1 MPVRAPSLFMAW
13 NIATMG
19 RTLPGLQYSTS
30 RTSSIGISRVGM
42 SCTKRLS
49 CRRVLQAIPINS
61 SPPSLAVVLVMA
73 APPEPRLVPA
83 LGRAVEPL
91 VHAPEAVHP
100 ALVRGVGV
108 VHNPI
113 LQHERAHTG
122 PFLPVRRPVCSNA
135 RSELGDEG
143 IILAR
148 HGQSQIHRAE
158 VVLDSSRLP
167 LLLGVRHME
176 VVVES
181 VAGRGRPG
189 KRHPIRRLDA
199 CSFASGA
206 RRNRGS
212 VTAGFPRWTTG
223 PVKPA
228 AEAGE

>member
-49 CRRVLQAIPINS
+49 CRRVLQAIRINS

-73 APPEPRLVPA
+73 APPEPRLVTA

-189 KRHPIRRLDA
+189 KRPPHPPFVRLQL
-199 CSFASGA
+199 
-206 RRNRGS
+206 RNRAPGHAAS
-212 VTAGFPRWTTG
+212 VTSWFA
-223 PVKPA
+223 
-228 AEAGE
+228 

>member
-42 SCTKRLS
+42 SWDDVFNVAES
-49 CRRVLQAIPINS
+49 CKLCHLHS

-73 APPEPRLVPA
+73 APPEPRLIAP

-135 RSELGDEG
+135 GNELRDEG
-143 IILAR
+143 IILA
-148 HGQSQIHRAE
+148 
-158 VVLDSSRLP
+158 
-167 LLLGVRHME
+167 
-176 VVVES
+176 
-181 VAGRGRPG
+181 
-189 KRHPIRRLDA
+189 
-199 CSFASGA
+199 
-206 RRNRGS
+206 
-212 VTAGFPRWTTG
+212 
-223 PVKPA
+223 
-228 AEAGE
+228 